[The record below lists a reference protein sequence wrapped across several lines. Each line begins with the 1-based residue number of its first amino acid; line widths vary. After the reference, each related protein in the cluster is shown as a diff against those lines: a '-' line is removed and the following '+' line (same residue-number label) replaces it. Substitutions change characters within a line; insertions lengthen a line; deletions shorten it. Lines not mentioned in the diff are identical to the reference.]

1 MAAKQTTPA
10 AVTRAGSPRG
20 GTLATAAGEG
30 APGETGRDRQRG
42 VRRPWCG
49 GSGGE
54 RHGVQERVVPCPI
67 AAAASIVA
75 AAAQVPRDAR
85 GRRRR
90 LGRRR
95 GAGGEER
102 QVSNPPNCHPPRE
115 RAAATAYRGGAMTMD
130 GGRRRRA
137 STAGGGIV
145 PAAAAIPTPPPSPCR
160 AREAA
165 VTTVEAAS
173 LPASFRV
180 TSPSTSKQL
189 DGGPRRRSPVAE
201 APPQPSRRS
210 RSWTAHT
217 HEKRK
222 VGSTHGKVSRYWTQ
236 TGSPPQSI
244 P

>member
-1 MAAKQTTPA
+1 M
-10 AVTRAGSPRG
+10 
-20 GTLATAAGEG
+20 
-30 APGETGRDRQRG
+30 
-42 VRRPWCG
+42 
-49 GSGGE
+49 
-54 RHGVQERVVPCPI
+54 
-67 AAAASIVA
+67 
-75 AAAQVPRDAR
+75 
-85 GRRRR
+85 
-90 LGRRR
+90 
-95 GAGGEER
+95 
-102 QVSNPPNCHPPRE
+102 SNPPNCHPPRE

-222 VGSTHGKVSRYWTQ
+222 AGSVHGKVSRYWTQ
-236 TGSPPQSI
+236 TGSYPTKYSMKSVEFWCPRCRTSTLLRARHRRAALPPHPTLRALTTRGAAAAVAAPPPCGSTRRRWQEQ
-244 P
+244 